1 MLRGPR
7 GVSARECAVLG
18 RRPVRGWLL
27 ALLAVSLAACGQGD
41 DGSAHAEKT
50 APPPPAVTV
59 AQPLVQQLTEYD
71 EFTGRFE
78 PFKRVDVRARVSGYL
93 QSINF
98 TDGQIV
104 EAGQLLF
111 VVDPQAL
118 SGRRR
123 AGAGGDRQRQGA
135 GAAGRAPAQPG
146 EHAREQLGT
155 VACHA
160 RSTAGREAA
169 GRRRSRGGGGASRP
183 GQARPRVTPRCR
195 APIKGRISDRR
206 VDVGNLVT
214 GDPSATLLTTIVA
227 LDPIYFVFDMS
238 ETDFLGY
245 QRAVLAGKLPS
256 TRDHRTP
263 IAVRLTDEEDWPHQ
277 GTMDFVDNEVDQGT
291 GTLRA
296 RAVVANPD
304 YFITPGQFGRL
315 RLPGSPLYPAIL
327 IPESAI
333 LTDQSRKV
341 VMTVGA
347 DGAVAPTR
355 DPTRTARAR
364 AQDRSLGPEA
374 RRPHRHRRAHAGAAG
389 CQGDAGARQDRAGR
403 SAGRRLSRPGTGP
416 CASPTSSSTGRSSRR
431 SWRSS
436 SPSSAPSPIS
446 RCRWRNIRRWR
457 RPRWW

>member
-1 MLRGPR
+1 MLRGGSSR
-7 GVSARECAVLG
+7 SARIDG
-18 RRPVRGWLL
+18 RAWARPLWSGG
-27 ALLAVSLAACGQGD
+27 LLAVLAVLLAACGKGD

-50 APPPPAVTV
+50 TPPPAVTV

-111 VVDPQAL
+111 VVDPKPYQVAVEQAQAAIDSAKARAQLAELQLNRASTLVNTSAL
-118 SGRRR
+118 SR
-123 AGAGGDRQRQGA
+123 ATLDQRLAEKRQA
-135 GAAGRAPAQPG
+135 DADLAAAVAHLDQTKLD
-146 EHAREQLGT
+146 LGYT
-155 VACHA
+155 EV
-160 RSTAGREAA
+160 
-169 GRRRSRGGGGASRP
+169 
-183 GQARPRVTPRCR
+183 R

-263 IAVRLTDEEDWPHQ
+263 IAVRLTDEDDWPHQ

-341 VMTVGA
+341 VMIVGP
-347 DGAVAPTR
+347 DGVVASRVIRPGPHELGLRIVRSGLKPGDRIVIDGLT
-355 DPTRTARAR
+355 RAR
-364 AQDRSLGPEA
+364 PGAKVTPEPG
-374 RRPHRHRRAHAGAAG
+374 RIVPVT
-389 CQGDAGARQDRAGR
+389 QPDAG
-403 SAGRRLSRPGTGP
+403 
-416 CASPTSSSTGRSSRR
+416 
-431 SWRSS
+431 
-436 SPSSAPSPIS
+436 
-446 RCRWRNIRRWR
+446 
-457 RPRWW
+457 